1 MSNVCVYV
9 MYVCIMCTSVTRYML
24 NDFLV
29 IYSFL
34 EKEIDI
40 KNITTCTAVLVLQ
53 VVYTHTYIIVN
64 TNFFGTLQEF
74 KKFDCKTEFHI

>member
-1 MSNVCVYV
+1 MRNVCV
-9 MYVCIMCTSVTRYML
+9 YVCIMCTSVTRYML

-40 KNITTCTAVLVLQ
+40 KNITTCTAVLVLCTGG
-53 VVYTHTYIIVN
+53 VHTYIIVN